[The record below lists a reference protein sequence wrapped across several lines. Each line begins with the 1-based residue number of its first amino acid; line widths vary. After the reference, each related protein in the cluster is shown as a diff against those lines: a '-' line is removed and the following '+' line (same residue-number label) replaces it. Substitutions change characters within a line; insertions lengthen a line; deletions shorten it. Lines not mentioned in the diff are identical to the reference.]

1 MIVIGSLDSHSYG
14 SALEEAS
21 WIRIGKSLMRIF
33 WNQQIRIMTQEEQV
47 KKLNCLLCLAQVHT
61 EAERIFQS
69 VGKQLKQRRG
79 DDAYESLYSYLQD
92 PTSED
97 PAAENP
103 ELARQLE
110 EQSRAAKKKLDE
122 VFDHFVEREVDKR
135 KAADEEEKDEE
146 EEEADAQ
153 DGEHKAGDQ
162 VQEDEEVED
171 EEQEEEGY
179 EEQEGWEDE
188 EQEEDGDE
196 LEEEGD
202 EEQEEEGDEEQEDEG
217 DAESHQTSDDVTD
230 LELKSG
236 FDHETDS

>member
-1 MIVIGSLDSHSYG
+1 
-14 SALEEAS
+14 
-21 WIRIGKSLMRIF
+21 
-33 WNQQIRIMTQEEQV
+33 MTQEEQV
-47 KKLNCLLCLAQVHT
+47 KKLNCLLFLAQVHT

-162 VQEDEEVED
+162 VQEDEEVE
-171 EEQEEEGY
+171 
-179 EEQEGWEDE
+179 EDSR
-188 EQEEDGDE
+188 G
-196 LEEEGD
+196 
-202 EEQEEEGDEEQEDEG
+202 
-217 DAESHQTSDDVTD
+217 
-230 LELKSG
+230 
-236 FDHETDS
+236 